1 MVNDVLAN
9 PPLYAT
15 GCEAKIIQQL
25 AVPSILW
32 DFIRSAPW
40 ALPKLG
46 GVDCYVHW
54 QNPATLFELIPSSD
68 SPQERI

>member
-1 MVNDVLAN
+1 MVNDVVAN

-25 AVPSILW
+25 AVPSILC

-54 QNPATLFELIPSSD
+54 QNAATLLALIPSSN
-68 SPQERI
+68 SSEERI